1 MDYTV
6 HGILQARIPEW
17 VAFCFSR
24 GSSQPLHC
32 WYLAL
37 LVDSLPAESQGKP
50 LLTKDEDNL
59 KKEWHWHRGSM
70 RHSIFL
76 PLNLQLTKMSLPY
89 TQGIWGISHNCAFKG
104 GCTEHH
110 SSILAWKIPWTE
122 EPGRLQFMGLQRV
135 GHDWATSLSLF
146 TFMHWG
152 RKWQPTPV
160 FLPGESQGRGS
171 LVGYRLWGRTESDT
185 TEAT

>member
-1 MDYTV
+1 MKVKTAQLYQTLCDPMDDTI

-50 LLTKDEDNL
+50 LLTKDEDYL

-70 RHSIFL
+70 IHSIFL

-89 TQGIWGISHNCAFKG
+89 TQGIWGISHNCAFKA
-104 GCTEHH
+104 GCTAGKAV
-110 SSILAWKIPWTE
+110 IWVPLLCRPD
-122 EPGRLQFMGLQRV
+122 L
-135 GHDWATSLSLF
+135 
-146 TFMHWG
+146 
-152 RKWQPTPV
+152 
-160 FLPGESQGRGS
+160 GRGS
-171 LVGYRLWGRTESDT
+171 CQCWWQTLRELV
-185 TEAT
+185 AACNHAP